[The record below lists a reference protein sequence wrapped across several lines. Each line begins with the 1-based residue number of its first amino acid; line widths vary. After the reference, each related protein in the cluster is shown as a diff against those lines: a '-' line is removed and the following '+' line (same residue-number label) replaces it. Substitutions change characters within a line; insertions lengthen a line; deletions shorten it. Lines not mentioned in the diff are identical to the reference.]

1 MQNRF
6 SHVTKILLVSVV
18 LVFSVSNQAFSA
30 TISFGGANASDGSGL
45 TSSFMDPINGGPTDY
60 FIETFDIAT
69 GDPLYPGSTDY
80 TVSGFDNECAVNSLN
95 NSPTGVDVTANSSE
109 IAVRKGSVPNVA
121 AAPAN
126 NTTCYGY
133 ATNNGQGTATIS
145 FDYIDLLDYYSTL
158 YGSGMQLG
166 ITYLGFYWGSVD
178 VYNDFYFYSGGS
190 LVSSITGA
198 SLLSQLG
205 GSSGNQ
211 TSPDSNA
218 YVNIDFSIA
227 EQFDTL
233 VINTSDIAGE
243 FDNIV
248 IGLSTREIPV
258 NAPGA
263 TLLLLMGAVIIG
275 IRRLFSAN

>member
-1 MQNRF
+1 MNRF
-6 SHVTKILLVSVV
+6 PYVTKSLLFSAV
-18 LVFSVSNQAFSA
+18 LVFSVSNQSLAAS
-30 TISFGGANASDGSGL
+30 ISFGGANASDGSGL
-45 TSSFMDPINGGPTDY
+45 TSSFMDPINGGLSDY

-69 GDPLYPGSTDY
+69 GDPLFPGSTDY
-80 TVSGFDNECAVNSLN
+80 TVSGFESECAVNSLN
-95 NSPTGVDVTANSSE
+95 NSPIGVSVSASSSE
-109 IAVRKGSVPNVA
+109 IAVRKGSVTNVA

-126 NTTCYGY
+126 DSTCYGY

-145 FDYIDLLDYYSTL
+145 FDYTNLLNYYSAL
-158 YGSGMQLG
+158 NGNNMQLG

-198 SLLSQLG
+198 ALLSQLG
-205 GSSGNQ
+205 GRSGNQ
-211 TSPDSNA
+211 TSPNSNA
-218 YVNIDFSIA
+218 YVNIAFSIA

-263 TLLLLMGAVIIG
+263 TLLLLFGLAIICG
-275 IRRLFSAN
+275 RRLTIVN

>member
-1 MQNRF
+1 MNRF
-6 SHVTKILLVSVV
+6 PYVAKSLLFSAV
-18 LVFSVSNQAFSA
+18 LVFSVSNQSLAAS
-30 TISFGGANASDGSGL
+30 ISFGGANASDGSGL
-45 TSSFMDPINGGPTDY
+45 TSSFMDPINGGLSDY

-69 GDPLYPGSTDY
+69 GDPLFPGSTDY
-80 TVSGFDNECAVNSLN
+80 TVSGFENECAVNSLN
-95 NSPTGVDVTANSSE
+95 NSPIGVSVSASSNE
-109 IAVRKGSVPNVA
+109 IAVRKGSVTNVA

-126 NTTCYGY
+126 DSTCYGY

-145 FDYIDLLDYYSTL
+145 FDYTNLLNYYSAL
-158 YGSGMQLG
+158 NGNNMQLG

-198 SLLSQLG
+198 ALLSQLG
-205 GSSGNQ
+205 GRSGNQ

-218 YVNIDFSIA
+218 YVNIAFSIA

-263 TLLLLMGAVIIG
+263 TLLLLFGLAIICG
-275 IRRLFSAN
+275 RRLTNVN

>member
-1 MQNRF
+1 MNRF
-6 SHVTKILLVSVV
+6 PYVAKSLLFSAV
-18 LVFSVSNQAFSA
+18 LVFSVSNQSLAAS
-30 TISFGGANASDGSGL
+30 ISFGGANASDGSGL
-45 TSSFMDPINGGPTDY
+45 TSSFMDPINGGLSDY

-69 GDPLYPGSTDY
+69 GDPLFPGSTDY
-80 TVSGFDNECAVNSLN
+80 TVSGFENECAVNSLN
-95 NSPTGVDVTANSSE
+95 NSPIGVSVSASTNE
-109 IAVRKGSVPNVA
+109 IAVRKGSVTNVA

-126 NTTCYGY
+126 DSTCYGY

-145 FDYIDLLDYYSTL
+145 FDYTNLLNYYSAL
-158 YGSGMQLG
+158 NGNNMQLG

-198 SLLSQLG
+198 ALLSQLG
-205 GSSGNQ
+205 GRSGNQ

-218 YVNIDFSIA
+218 YVNIAFSIA

-263 TLLLLMGAVIIG
+263 TLLLLFGLAIICG
-275 IRRLFSAN
+275 RRLTNVN

>member
-1 MQNRF
+1 MKRF
-6 SHVTKILLVSVV
+6 PLVTKSLLFSVV
-18 LVFSVSNQAFSA
+18 LVFSVSNQTTAAS
-30 TISFGGANASDGSGL
+30 ISFGGASASDGSGL
-45 TSSFMDPINGGPTDY
+45 TSTFMDPINGGLSDY

-69 GDPLYPGSTDY
+69 GDPLYPGSSDY
-80 TVSGFDNECAVNSLN
+80 TVTGFENECAVNSLN
-95 NSPTGVDVTANSSE
+95 NSPIGVSVTANSNE
-109 IAVRKGSVPNVA
+109 IAVRKGSVSSVA

-126 NTTCYGY
+126 DSTCYGY
-133 ATNNGQGTATIS
+133 ATNNGQGTATVS
-145 FDYIDLLDYYSTL
+145 FDYTNLLNFYSNL
-158 YGSGMQLG
+158 YGGTTQLG
-166 ITYLGFYWGSVD
+166 ITYIGFYWGSVD
-178 VYNDFYFYSGGS
+178 IYNDFEFYSGGS
-190 LVSSITGA
+190 LVSSITGS

-211 TSPDSNA
+211 SDPDSNA
-218 YVNIDFSIA
+218 YVNIAFSIA

-263 TLLLLMGAVIIG
+263 TLILLFGTVMIAV
-275 IRRLFSAN
+275 RRSRKS